1 MLITRLLP
9 VLLLACSTQAPT
21 AAPTPAATPT
31 PTPVVAAPPVGTTP
45 PTPAAPT
52 GTFSADAL
60 KAQASSLTEYPPTA
74 CRLHALLGPA
84 FADLV
89 DRGGNYGEQV
99 AADGSL
105 LVPGAAC
112 PQTYCEHSATWVHP
126 DGGILVAIHNDAELR
141 LYANRP
147 ALADKLPAAMA
158 SFVEEERAQGPMEV
172 VWKTKAAPEPAACS
186 GAAFEAE
193 TARYLAARDGTGC
206 DAQFSQFYEP
216 AIVAPQGERA
226 NFRDTPTSEP
236 RKTAVVAGDV
246 VLLTQAKPGSYA
258 CAQYRALSGTV
269 TVGWLAEA
277 DLRRA
282 PVTDDT
288 RDAAAKLNPV
298 AAPGWLGTS
307 DRTFGDAK
315 LRSAGAGLHVE
326 LDRVMSGHMC
336 SVSDD
341 LERVSPG
348 LYRTNHGEDDC
359 NAVVAT
365 FANGVL
371 LWSSRACEGAR
382 ASCSDA
388 YLPTPKQ
395 P

>member
-1 MLITRLLP
+1 MLITRLIP
-9 VLLLACSTQAPT
+9 VLLLACSTSAPT
-21 AAPTPAATPT
+21 AAPPVPAAP
-31 PTPVVAAPPVGTTP
+31 PAPPPVVAAPPVGTTP
-45 PTPAAPT
+45 PATAAPT
-52 GTFSADAL
+52 GTFSAEVL
-60 KAQASSLTEYPPTA
+60 KAQAGSLTVYPPTA
-74 CRLHALLGPA
+74 CRLRALLGPA
-84 FADLV
+84 FSDLV
-89 DRGGNYGEQV
+89 DRSGGYGEEV
-99 AADGSL
+99 RPDGGVLAA
-105 LVPGAAC
+105 GAVC
-112 PQTYCEHSATWVHP
+112 PQTYCDHGASWIHP
-126 DGGILVAIHNDAELR
+126 DGGMVVAIRNDETLS
-141 LYANRP
+141 LYTNRP
-147 ALADKLPAAMA
+147 ALADKLPASMTA
-158 SFVEEERAQGPMEV
+158 FIDEERGREPFKMT
-172 VWKTKAAPEPAACS
+172 WKAKASPEPAAC
-186 GAAFEAE
+186 ANLEAE
-193 TARYLAARDGTGC
+193 TARFLAARDGTGC

-246 VLLTQAKPGSYA
+246 VLLTQAKPGAYA
-258 CAQYRALSGTV
+258 CAQYRALSGAV

-282 PVTDDT
+282 PIDDDT
-288 RDAAAKLNPV
+288 RDAAAKLHPV
-298 AAPGWLGTS
+298 AAPGWLGAS

-388 YLPTPKQ
+388 YLPTPK
-395 P
+395 